1 MLNKELI
8 RNKIEYIHKDL
19 VVLADFSEYSF
30 EDLIK
35 ESVSYSACERMLE
48 QIIGRA
54 IDINQHIILNK
65 AELKTTAPLEYRDTF
80 LKLIDLNIYPK
91 DFGEKIS
98 KSAGLRNMLV
108 HEYDKIDPQ
117 IVYSSVA
124 DTLSE
129 YTKYCEYILEYIK
142 LH

>member
-19 VVLADFSEYSF
+19 VILTELSQYSF
-30 EDLIK
+30 EELMKDSLN
-35 ESVSYSACERMLE
+35 YSACERILE
-48 QIIGRA
+48 QIVGRA
-54 IDINQHIILNK
+54 IDINQHIIINMAKL
-65 AELKTTAPLEYRDTF
+65 ETSAPLEYRETF
-80 LKLIDLNIYPK
+80 LKLIDLQVYPK
-91 DFGEKIS
+91 DFGERIA

-108 HEYDKIDPQ
+108 HEYDKIEPQ
-117 IVYSSVA
+117 IVYSSVS

-129 YTKYCEYILEYIK
+129 YIKYCEYILKYID

>member
-19 VVLADFSEYSF
+19 VILSDLSEYSF

-35 ESVSYSACERMLE
+35 NSLNYSACERILE
-48 QIIGRA
+48 QIVGRA
-54 IDINQHIILNK
+54 IDINQHIIVNK
-65 AELKTTAPLEYRDTF
+65 AKIDTSAPLAYKDTF
-80 LKLIDLNIYPK
+80 IKLIELNVYPK
-91 DFGEKIS
+91 EFGEKIS

-124 DTLSE
+124 DTLSA
-129 YTKYCEYILEYIK
+129 YTKYCEYILKYIA
-142 LH
+142 LN